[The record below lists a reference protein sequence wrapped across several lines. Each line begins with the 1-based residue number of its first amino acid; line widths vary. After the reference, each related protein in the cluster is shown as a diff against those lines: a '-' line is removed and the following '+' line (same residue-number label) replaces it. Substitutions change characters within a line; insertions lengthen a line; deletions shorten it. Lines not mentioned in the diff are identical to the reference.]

1 MFRPYIMGVLFILEG
16 DFMYKNYIIKL
27 VKEVVGDKN
36 IVVEIPPKKEMG
48 DYSVPC
54 FSLKDDN
61 NKNPLEIS
69 QKIKDKIN
77 DIDQVF
83 SKIDIMGPYV
93 NFYLNYDK
101 ASNIIKEILEKGQ
114 KYGSLNQGHNDALLI
129 EHTSINPNAEPHMG
143 RCRNS
148 LIGDFLANLY
158 EFVGYKVERHYFI
171 NDLGKKIALLI
182 IGVEKYG
189 LKTNSFNDIL
199 DVYVKISN
207 EAKTDETIEQ
217 KAFDYLE
224 LVESGNQEMI
234 DKFKDITD
242 KCVAG
247 QMKIFD
253 ELEIHFDVFTHESD
267 YVYNNYLTNILN
279 KIDEKGKL
287 KIDENERYYVN
298 LSEYNIQTKD
308 PVLVLTRSNK
318 TSLYPIKDIAYTM
331 HKMDLNSNNNY
342 IVLGEDQE
350 VYMKQIAATLD
361 ILGYKAP
368 QLISYSYVLLDG
380 DKMSTSNG
388 TLVLVTDFIKALR
401 EKIKKEFD
409 NRNLECNETTLKILT
424 NACIKY
430 TMLNVSRN
438 KIVNFNFDNATSF
451 IGESAI
457 YILYSIVRINSILRN
472 NQYQNIEIK
481 LTDELEYQIIKD
493 LLEFPSLINDL
504 LVTNESV
511 LLTKYIFNLTQKFS
525 SYYEKINISNITD
538 EQIKYSKLMLL
549 AAIKIVLTNGLSI
562 LGIKTIERM

>member
-1 MFRPYIMGVLFILEG
+1 
-16 DFMYKNYIIKL
+16 MYKNYIINL
-27 VKEVVGDKN
+27 VKEVVGDKD
-36 IVVEIPPKKEMG
+36 IVVEIPPKEEMG

-54 FSLKDDN
+54 FNLRDED

-69 QKIKDKIN
+69 KNIKENIN
-77 DIDQVF
+77 DKDEVF
-83 SKIDIMGPYV
+83 IKIDTMGPYV

-101 ASNIIKEILEKGQ
+101 ASKIINEILTKGNN
-114 KYGSLNQGHNDALLI
+114 YGSLNQGHDDALLI

-158 EFVGYKVERHYFI
+158 KFVGYKVERHYFI
-171 NDLGKKIALLI
+171 NDLGKKIALLV
-182 IGVEKYG
+182 IGVENYG
-189 LKTNSFNDIL
+189 LKTDEFSEIL
-199 DVYVKISN
+199 NVYVKISN
-207 EAKTDETIEQ
+207 DAKNDEKIEQ

-224 LVESGNQEMI
+224 LVESGNKEMI
-234 DKFKDITD
+234 NKFKTITD
-242 KCVAG
+242 KCVEG
-247 QMKIFD
+247 QMKIF
-253 ELEIHFDVFTHESD
+253 EQLGIYFDVFTHESD
-267 YVYNNYLTNILN
+267 YVYNNYLTNIL
-279 KIDEKGKL
+279 KKLDERHRL
-287 KIDENERYYVN
+287 KQDENGRYYVD
-298 LSEYNIQTKD
+298 LSGYDIPTKE

-331 HKMDLNSNNNY
+331 HKMDLNSTNNY

-368 QLISYSYVLLDG
+368 KLVSYSYVLLDG

-388 TLVLVTDFIKALR
+388 TLVLVTDFIKALKS
-401 EKIKKEFD
+401 KITKEFED
-409 NRNLECNETTLKILT
+409 RNLNYDDNTLNILT

-430 TMLNVSRN
+430 TMLNVSKN

-472 NQYQNIEIK
+472 NKYNKVDIK
-481 LTDELEYQIIKD
+481 LTDDLEYKIIKD
-493 LLEFPSLINDL
+493 LIEFPNLINDL
-504 LVTNESV
+504 LNNNEPV

-525 SYYEKINISNITD
+525 SYYEKVNISNIKD
-538 EQIKYSKLMLL
+538 EQLKYSKLLL
-549 AAIKIVLTNGLSI
+549 LEAIKIVLTNGLSI
-562 LGIKTIERM
+562 LGIKTIDKM

>member
-1 MFRPYIMGVLFILEG
+1 
-16 DFMYKNYIIKL
+16 MYKDYIIKL
-27 VKEVVGDKN
+27 VKEIIGDKN
-36 IVVEIPPKKEMG
+36 VVVEIPPKKEMG

-54 FSLKDDN
+54 FSFKDDV
-61 NKNPLEIS
+61 NKNPLEIAN
-69 QKIKDKIN
+69 KIKENISDEDGIFASVKT
-77 DIDQVF
+77 
-83 SKIDIMGPYV
+83 MGPYV

-101 ASNIIKEILEKGQ
+101 VSNIIKEILDK
-114 KYGSLNQGHNDALLI
+114 KSNYGSLNQGHNDALLI

-148 LIGDFLANLY
+148 LIGDFLANLFK
-158 EFVGYKVERHYFI
+158 FVGYEVERHYFI
-171 NDLGKKIALLI
+171 NDLGKKIALLV

-189 LKTNSFNDIL
+189 LKTDSFSDIL

-207 EAKTDETIEQ
+207 EAKTDEALEQ

-234 DKFKDITD
+234 NKFKSITD
-242 KCVAG
+242 KCVEG
-247 QMKIFD
+247 QMKIFN
-253 ELEIHFDVFTHESD
+253 ELEINFDVFTHESD

-287 KIDENERYYVN
+287 KLDENGRYYVD
-298 LSEYNIQTKD
+298 LSDYDIPTKE

-331 HKMDLNSNNNY
+331 HKMDLNGTNNY

-368 QLISYSYVLLDG
+368 KLISYSYVLLDG

-401 EKIKKEFD
+401 GKIKKEFE
-409 NRNLECNETTLKILT
+409 NRNLECSEDTLKILT

-451 IGESAI
+451 TGESAI

-472 NQYQNIEIK
+472 NKYENTEIK
-481 LTDELEYQIIKD
+481 LTDELEYQIVKD
-493 LLEFPSLINDL
+493 LIEFPSLVNDL
-504 LVTNESV
+504 LVTSEPV

-525 SYYEKINISNITD
+525 SYYEKVNISNITD
-538 EQIKYSKLMLL
+538 VQIKNSKLLL
-549 AAIKIVLTNGLSI
+549 LEAIKIVLTNGLSI
-562 LGIKTIERM
+562 LGIKTIEKM

>member
-1 MFRPYIMGVLFILEG
+1 
-16 DFMYKNYIIKL
+16 MYKNYIINL
-27 VKEVVGDKN
+27 VKEVVGDKD
-36 IVVEIPPKKEMG
+36 IVVEIPPKEEMG

-54 FSLKDDN
+54 FNLRDED

-69 QKIKDKIN
+69 KNIKENIN
-77 DIDQVF
+77 DKDEVF
-83 SKIDIMGPYV
+83 IKIDTMGPYV

-101 ASNIIKEILEKGQ
+101 ASKIINEILTKGNS
-114 KYGSLNQGHNDALLI
+114 YGSLNQGHDDALLI

-158 EFVGYKVERHYFI
+158 KFVGYKVERHYFI
-171 NDLGKKIALLI
+171 NDLGKKIALLV

-189 LKTNSFNDIL
+189 LKTDEFSEIL
-199 DVYVKISN
+199 NVYVKISN
-207 EAKTDETIEQ
+207 DAKNDEKIEQ

-224 LVESGNQEMI
+224 LVESGNKEMI
-234 DKFKDITD
+234 NKFKTITD
-242 KCVAG
+242 KCVEG
-247 QMKIFD
+247 QMKIF
-253 ELEIHFDVFTHESD
+253 EQLGIYFDVFTHESD
-267 YVYNNYLTNILN
+267 YVYNNYLTNIL
-279 KIDEKGKL
+279 KKLDERHRL
-287 KIDENERYYVN
+287 KQDENGRYYVD
-298 LSEYNIQTKD
+298 LSGYDIPTKE

-331 HKMDLNSNNNY
+331 HKMDLNSTNNY

-368 QLISYSYVLLDG
+368 KLVSYSYVLLDG

-388 TLVLVTDFIKALR
+388 TLVLVTDFIKALKS
-401 EKIKKEFD
+401 KITKEFED
-409 NRNLECNETTLKILT
+409 RNLNYDDNTLNILT

-430 TMLNVSRN
+430 TMLNVSKN

-472 NQYQNIEIK
+472 NKYNKVDIK
-481 LTDELEYQIIKD
+481 LTDDLEYKIIKD
-493 LLEFPSLINDL
+493 LIEFPNLINDL
-504 LVTNESV
+504 LNNNEPV

-525 SYYEKINISNITD
+525 SYYEKVNIINIKD
-538 EQIKYSKLMLL
+538 EQLKYSKLLL
-549 AAIKIVLTNGLSI
+549 LEAIKIVLTNGLSI
-562 LGIKTIERM
+562 LGIKTIDKM

>member
-1 MFRPYIMGVLFILEG
+1 
-16 DFMYKNYIIKL
+16 MYKDYITKL
-27 VKEVVGDKN
+27 VKEIIKDKEI
-36 IVVEIPPKKEMG
+36 IVETPPKPNMG

-54 FSLKDDN
+54 FTFKDEN

-69 QKIKDKIN
+69 KMIKENIKDEENI
-77 DIDQVF
+77 F
-83 SKIDIMGPYV
+83 SKIDVMGPYV

-101 ASNIIKEILEKGQ
+101 VSNVIKDIINNKE
-114 KYGSLNQGHNDALLI
+114 YGSLNQGHNDALLI

-148 LIGDFLANLY
+148 LIGDFLARL
-158 EFVGYKVERHYFI
+158 FAFTGYKVERHYFI
-171 NDLGKKIALLI
+171 NDLGKKIALLV

-189 LKTNSFNDIL
+189 LKDDSFKSIL

-207 EAKTDETIEQ
+207 DAKTDSSLEQ
-217 KAFDYLE
+217 QAFDYLE
-224 LVESGNQEMI
+224 MVESGNEEMI
-234 DKFKDITD
+234 GKFKLITD
-242 KCVAG
+242 KCVKG

-253 ELEIHFDVFTHESD
+253 DLDIYFDVFTHESD

-279 KIDEKGKL
+279 KLDEKGKL
-287 KIDENERYYVN
+287 RIDENGRNYVD
-298 LSEYNIQTKD
+298 LSGYDIPTKE

-331 HKMDLNSNNNY
+331 HKMDLNSTNNY

-350 VYMKQIAATLD
+350 VYMKQITATLD
-361 ILGYKAP
+361 ILGYKSP
-368 QLISYSYVLLDG
+368 KLISYSYVLLDG

-388 TLVLVTDFIKALR
+388 TLVLVTDFMKALKD
-401 EKIKKEFD
+401 KIKIEFN
-409 NRNLECNETTLKILT
+409 NRNLECSDETLKVLT

-430 TMLNVSRN
+430 TMLNVSKN

-451 IGESAI
+451 QGESAI

-472 NQYQNIEIK
+472 NKYNNVEIK
-481 LTDELEYQIIKD
+481 LTDELEYKIVKD
-493 LLEFPSLINDL
+493 LIEFPSLVNDL
-504 LVTNESV
+504 LKTAEPV

-525 SYYEKINISNITD
+525 SYYEKVNISNIED

-549 AAIKIVLTNGLSI
+549 EAIKIVLTNGLSI
-562 LGIKTIERM
+562 LGIKTIEKM

>member
-1 MFRPYIMGVLFILEG
+1 
-16 DFMYKNYIIKL
+16 MYKDYIIKL
-27 VKEVVGDKN
+27 VKEIIKDKE
-36 IVVEIPPKKEMG
+36 IVVETPPKPNMG

-54 FSLKDDN
+54 FNFRDET

-69 QKIKDKIN
+69 KMIKENIKDEENI
-77 DIDQVF
+77 F
-83 SKIDIMGPYV
+83 SKIDVMGPYV

-101 ASNIIKEILEKGQ
+101 VSNVIKEILNNKN
-114 KYGSLNQGHNDALLI
+114 YGSLNQGHNDALLI

-148 LIGDFLANLY
+148 LIGDFLSRLY
-158 EFVGYKVERHYFI
+158 QFVGYKVERHYFI
-171 NDLGKKIALLI
+171 NDLGKKIALLV
-182 IGVEKYG
+182 IGVEEYG
-189 LKTNSFNDIL
+189 LKDDSFKSIL

-207 EAKTDETIEQ
+207 DAKNDTNIEQ

-224 LVESGNQEMI
+224 LVESGNEEMI
-234 DKFKDITD
+234 NKFKTITD
-242 KCVAG
+242 KCVNG

-253 ELEIHFDVFTHESD
+253 ELDVHFDVFTHESD

-279 KIDEKGKL
+279 KLDEKGKL
-287 KIDENERYYVN
+287 RVDENGRNYVD
-298 LSEYNIQTKD
+298 LSDYDIPTKE

-331 HKMDLNSNNNY
+331 HKMDLNSKNNY

-368 QLISYSYVLLDG
+368 KLISYSYVLLDG

-388 TLVLVTDFIKALR
+388 TLVLVTDFIKALKD
-401 EKIKKEFD
+401 KIKIEFD
-409 NRNLECNETTLKILT
+409 NRNLECNQETLNILT

-430 TMLNVSRN
+430 TMLNVSKN

-451 IGESAI
+451 QGESAI

-472 NQYQNIEIK
+472 NKYNNVEIK
-481 LTDELEYQIIKD
+481 LTDELEYKIVKD
-493 LLEFPSLINDL
+493 LIEFPSLVNDL
-504 LVTNESV
+504 LNTNEPV

-525 SYYEKINISNITD
+525 SYYEKVNISNIED
-538 EQIKYSKLMLL
+538 EQIRYSKLMLL
-549 AAIKIVLTNGLSI
+549 ESIKVVLTNGLGI
-562 LGIKTIERM
+562 LGIKTIEKM

>member
-1 MFRPYIMGVLFILEG
+1 
-16 DFMYKNYIIKL
+16 MYKDYIIKL
-27 VKEVVGDKN
+27 VKEIIGDKN
-36 IVVEIPPKKEMG
+36 VVVEIPPKKEMG

-54 FSLKDDN
+54 FSFKDDV
-61 NKNPLEIS
+61 NKNPLEIAN
-69 QKIKDKIN
+69 KIKENISDEDGIFASVKT
-77 DIDQVF
+77 
-83 SKIDIMGPYV
+83 MGPYV

-101 ASNIIKEILEKGQ
+101 VSNIIKEILDK
-114 KYGSLNQGHNDALLI
+114 KSNYGSLNQGHNDALLI

-148 LIGDFLANLY
+148 LIGDFLANLFKFVDY
-158 EFVGYKVERHYFI
+158 EVERHYFI
-171 NDLGKKIALLI
+171 NDLGKKIALLV

-189 LKTNSFNDIL
+189 LKTDSFSDIL

-207 EAKTDETIEQ
+207 EAKTDEALEQ

-234 DKFKDITD
+234 NKFKSITD
-242 KCVAG
+242 KCVEG
-247 QMKIFD
+247 QMKIFN
-253 ELEIHFDVFTHESD
+253 ELEINFDVFTHESD

-287 KIDENERYYVN
+287 KLDENGRYYVD
-298 LSEYNIQTKD
+298 LSDYDIPTKE

-331 HKMDLNSNNNY
+331 HKMDLNSTNNY

-368 QLISYSYVLLDG
+368 KLISYSYVLLDG

-401 EKIKKEFD
+401 EKIKKEFE
-409 NRNLECNETTLKILT
+409 NRNLECSEDTLKILT

-451 IGESAI
+451 TGESAI

-472 NQYQNIEIK
+472 NKYENTEIK
-481 LTDELEYQIIKD
+481 LTDELEYQIVKD
-493 LLEFPSLINDL
+493 LIEFPSLVNDL
-504 LVTNESV
+504 LVTSEPV

-525 SYYEKINISNITD
+525 SYYEKVNISNITD
-538 EQIKYSKLMLL
+538 VQIKNSKLLL
-549 AAIKIVLTNGLSI
+549 LEAIKIVLTNGLSI
-562 LGIKTIERM
+562 LGIKTIEKM

>member
-1 MFRPYIMGVLFILEG
+1 
-16 DFMYKNYIIKL
+16 MYKDYIIRL
-27 VKEVVGDKN
+27 VKEVIGEKN
-36 IVVEIPPKKEMG
+36 IIIEIPPKKEMG

-54 FSLKDDN
+54 FSFKDDID
-61 NKNPLEIS
+61 KNPLEIAN
-69 QKIKDKIN
+69 KIKENIQDN
-77 DIDQVF
+77 DHVF
-83 SKIDIMGPYV
+83 SKVETMGPYV
-93 NFYLNYDK
+93 NFYLDYAK
-101 ASNIIKEILEKGQ
+101 ASNIINEILSKGSN
-114 KYGSLNQGHNDALLI
+114 YGSSNQGHNDALLI

-148 LIGDFLANLY
+148 LIGDFLANLFK
-158 EFVGYKVERHYFI
+158 FVGFKVERHYFI
-171 NDLGKKIALLI
+171 NDLGKKIALLV

-189 LKTNSFNDIL
+189 LKTDNFSEIL

-207 EAKTDETIEQ
+207 EAKTDESLEQ

-224 LVESGNQEMI
+224 LVESGNREMI
-234 DKFKDITD
+234 DKFKSITD
-242 KCVAG
+242 KCVIG

-253 ELEIHFDVFTHESD
+253 ELEINFDVFTHESD
-267 YVYNNYLTNILN
+267 YVYNNYLTDILN
-279 KIDEKGKL
+279 RIDQKGRL
-287 KIDENERYYVN
+287 KSDENGRYYVD
-298 LSEYNIQTKD
+298 LTGYDIPTKD

-331 HKMDLNSNNNY
+331 HKMDLNSTNNY

-350 VYMKQIAATLD
+350 VYMKQITATLD

-368 QLISYSYVLLDG
+368 KLISYSYVLLDG

-401 EKIKKEFD
+401 EKIEKEFA
-409 NRNLECNETTLKILT
+409 NRNLDCDSNTLKILT

-451 IGESAI
+451 TGESAV

-472 NQYQNIEIK
+472 NQYQNVDIT
-481 LTDELEYQIIKD
+481 LTDELEYQIVKD
-493 LLEFPSLINDL
+493 LIEFPSLVNDL
-504 LVTNESV
+504 LSTSEPV

-525 SYYEKINISNITD
+525 SYYEKVNISNITD
-538 EQIKYSKLMLL
+538 QQIKSSKLLL
-549 AAIKIVLTNGLSI
+549 LEAIKIVLTNGLSI
-562 LGIKTIERM
+562 LGIKTIDKM

>member
-1 MFRPYIMGVLFILEG
+1 
-16 DFMYKNYIIKL
+16 MYKDYIIKL
-27 VKEVVGDKN
+27 VKEIIGDKN
-36 IVVEIPPKKEMG
+36 VVVEIPPKKEMG

-54 FSLKDDN
+54 FSFKDDV
-61 NKNPLEIS
+61 NKNPLEIAN
-69 QKIKDKIN
+69 KIKENISDEDGIFASVKT
-77 DIDQVF
+77 
-83 SKIDIMGPYV
+83 MGPYV

-101 ASNIIKEILEKGQ
+101 ASNIIKEILDK
-114 KYGSLNQGHNDALLI
+114 KSNYGSLNQGHNDALLI

-148 LIGDFLANLY
+148 LIGDFLANLFK
-158 EFVGYKVERHYFI
+158 FVGYEVERHYFI
-171 NDLGKKIALLI
+171 NDLGKKIALLV

-189 LKTNSFNDIL
+189 LKTDSFSDIL

-207 EAKTDETIEQ
+207 EAKTDEALEQ

-234 DKFKDITD
+234 NKFKSITD
-242 KCVAG
+242 KCVEG
-247 QMKIFD
+247 QMKIFN
-253 ELEIHFDVFTHESD
+253 ELEINFDVFTHESD

-287 KIDENERYYVN
+287 KLDENGRYYVD
-298 LSEYNIQTKD
+298 LSDYDIPTKE

-331 HKMDLNSNNNY
+331 HKMDLNSTNNY

-368 QLISYSYVLLDG
+368 KLISYSYVLLDG

-401 EKIKKEFD
+401 EKIKKEFE
-409 NRNLECNETTLKILT
+409 NRNLECSEDTLKILT

-451 IGESAI
+451 TGESAI

-472 NQYQNIEIK
+472 NKYENTEIK
-481 LTDELEYQIIKD
+481 LTDELEYQIVKD
-493 LLEFPSLINDL
+493 LIEFPSLVNDL
-504 LVTNESV
+504 LVTSESV

-525 SYYEKINISNITD
+525 SYYEKVNISNITD
-538 EQIKYSKLMLL
+538 VQIKNSKLLL
-549 AAIKIVLTNGLSI
+549 LEAIKIVLTNGLSI
-562 LGIKTIERM
+562 LGIKTIEKM